1 MKQDNDKLL
10 EAFLATSG
18 YTIRALEEAIDDL
31 RKSLSVNNS
40 PVIREIYL
48 MRIEELE
55 NQLNTITKLGQE

>member
-55 NQLNTITKLGQE
+55 YQLNIITKLGQE

>member
-31 RKSLSVNNS
+31 KEVVTVTKSNRMRSL
-40 PVIREIYL
+40 YL
-48 MRIEELE
+48 ERIEELE
-55 NQLNTITKLGQE
+55 YQLDIITKIGQE

>member
-55 NQLNTITKLGQE
+55 NQLNTITKLT